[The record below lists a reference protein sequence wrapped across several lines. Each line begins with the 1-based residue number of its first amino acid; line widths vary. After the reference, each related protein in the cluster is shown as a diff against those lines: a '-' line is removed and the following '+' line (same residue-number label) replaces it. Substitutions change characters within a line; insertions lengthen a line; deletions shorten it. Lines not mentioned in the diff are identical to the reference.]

1 MFSGFLDSVTK
12 QSVLNIGT
20 LGHVDHG
27 KTTIVGALTGT
38 WTDRHSESIKRN
50 MTIKLGYADAIIKK
64 CPGCEGAKAY
74 TVGDKCE
81 GCDSK
86 PEPIMRISILD
97 APGHETLMATAIA
110 GANIINAILFVIAAN
125 EPCPMQQ
132 TKEHL
137 MVINLLG
144 IKDAIVIQSKVDVV
158 GKDAA
163 LKHYRQIKDFLKGSV
178 IENAPIIP
186 VVASKGINIDVLLEL
201 ISKLPKPE
209 HDPDAE
215 PVMYIARSF
224 DVNRPGTKP
233 GKLKGGVVGGTLISG
248 KLNVGEEVE
257 IKPGIRTLSKSKK
270 EVYKSV
276 KTKITGI
283 SNGNIQLDEAYPGG
297 LIGLSTEID
306 PYFTKADGLVG
317 NLLGKPGKLPD
328 VASSV
333 VLKYHT
339 LKRPDL
345 QERGITEN
353 EPMILSIG
361 TLTVVGYV
369 KSFKRD
375 TIKFDLK
382 HPVCA
387 EKGSKIAIMRNV
399 SQRWKLTG
407 YGILE

>member
-1 MFSGFLDSVTK
+1 LLEEITK

-27 KTTIVGALTGT
+27 KTTIVRALTGT

-64 CPGCEGAKAY
+64 CEGCEGPKAY

-81 GCDSK
+81 GCESAPK
-86 PEPIMRISILD
+86 PIMRVSILD

-110 GANIINAILFVIAAN
+110 GANIINAIIFVIAAN

-144 IKDAIVIQSKVDVV
+144 IKHAIVIQSKVDIV
-158 GKDAA
+158 GKEAA
-163 LKHYRQIKDFLKGSV
+163 IKHYNQIKEFLKGSV
-178 IENAPIIP
+178 IEDAPIIP
-186 VVASKGINIDVLLEL
+186 VVASKGINIDVLLEM
-201 ISKLPKPE
+201 ITKLPLPE
-209 HDPDAE
+209 NDLKADPL
-215 PVMYIARSF
+215 MYIARSF
-224 DVNRPGTKP
+224 DINRPGTRP
-233 GKLKGGVVGGTLISG
+233 GNLKGGVVGGTIVRG
-248 KLNVGEEVE
+248 KLKKGDIVE
-257 IKPGIRTLSKSKK
+257 IRPGIRTLTKSKK
-270 EVYKSV
+270 ETYKPV
-276 KTKITGI
+276 KTKITSI
-283 SNGNIQLDEAYPGG
+283 NNGNIELEEALPGG

-306 PYFTKADGLVG
+306 PYFAKADGLVG
-317 NLLGKPGKLPD
+317 NLLGKPGKLPE
-328 VASSV
+328 VLETIT
-333 VLKYHT
+333 LKYHT
-339 LKRPDL
+339 LKRNDL

-369 KSFKRD
+369 KSVKRD
-375 TIKFDLK
+375 TIKFELK
-382 HPVCA
+382 HPVCM
-387 EKGSKIAIMRNV
+387 EKGAKIAIMRNV

-407 YGILE
+407 YGIAE

>member
-1 MFSGFLDSVTK
+1 MDNGIK

-27 KTTIVGALTGT
+27 KTTIVGALTGM

-50 MTIKLGYADAIIKK
+50 MTIKLGYADTIIKK
-64 CPGCEGAKAY
+64 CHGCEGPEAY
-74 TVGDKCE
+74 TVGDKCHGCE
-81 GCDSK
+81 GK
-86 PEPIMRISILD
+86 PEPLMRISILD
-97 APGHETLMATAIA
+97 APGHETLMATTIA

-144 IKDAIVIQSKVDVV
+144 IKHAIVIQSKVDIV
-158 GKDAA
+158 GKEAA
-163 LKHYRQIKDFLKGSV
+163 VKHYDQIKEFLKGSV
-178 IENAPIIP
+178 IEDAPIIP
-186 VVASKGINIDVLLEL
+186 VVASKGINIDVLLEK
-201 ISKLPKPE
+201 IAELPKPE
-209 HDPDAE
+209 HDVNADPI
-215 PVMYIARSF
+215 MYIARSF
-224 DVNRPGTKP
+224 DVNRPGAKP
-233 GKLKGGVVGGTLISG
+233 GSLKGGVVGGTIIRG
-248 KLNVGEEVE
+248 KIGLGDEVE
-257 IKPGIRTLSKSKK
+257 IRPGIRIINKSKK
-270 EVYKSV
+270 ETYKPV
-276 KTKITGI
+276 KTKVIGI
-283 SNGNIQLDEAYPGG
+283 SNGEIQLEGAYPGG

-317 NLLGKPGKLPD
+317 NLLGRPGKLPE
-328 VASSV
+328 VLTTLT
-333 VLKYHT
+333 LKYHS

-345 QERGITEN
+345 QERGISEN

-369 KSFKRD
+369 KSAKRD

-407 YGILE
+407 YGISE